1 MNALASHQRRVDARP
16 PGTAK
21 RTPLDNWAIGHPFF
35 LQVLRWLLQRLF
47 LYTDP
52 SIFLIVGPTGAGKTT
67 MINQGRKEIA
77 RDMESFRA
85 EHPWIVP
92 SVCTESTYIPGR
104 GLDWHGLFTGLL
116 ESAHEILNE
125 YKLDPD
131 SGEKRGTLRGLEYAV
146 NSMLLHRAPAVA
158 IIDEGS
164 ALVEAQSD
172 EALLRSLRYL
182 KNLGNK
188 SKTHIAIFGDYRL
201 AKMVVWDG
209 QLNRRCHLAHLP
221 GYSGDD
227 GKEMFRP
234 IVEKFEKKLQSEGIE
249 CDLLGSMDD
258 LYDQSCGCVG
268 LLRKWV
274 LEAYA
279 ESQARQKPIDKKM
292 LAYCAP
298 GSKAV
303 DQWRSEIRDGLSVL
317 QNYIGSVR
325 CDPGKGKN
333 E

>member
-1 MNALASHQRRVDARP
+1 MSTSRLRQRRLDARP

-21 RTPLDNWAIGHPFF
+21 STPLDNWAIGHPFF
-35 LQVLRWLLQRLF
+35 LQVLQWLMQRMF

-67 MINQGRKEIA
+67 MINQVRREVA
-77 RDMESFRA
+77 REMELFRA
-85 EHPWIVP
+85 QHPWIVP
-92 SVCTESTYIPGR
+92 TVCTESTYIPGR
-104 GLDWHGLFTGLL
+104 GLDWHGLFCGLL
-116 ESAHEILNE
+116 ESANEILIQ
-125 YKLDPD
+125 YKCDPD
-131 SGEKRGTLRGLEYAV
+131 CEETVGKLRGLEYAV

-172 EALLRSLRYL
+172 EALLRTLRYL

-221 GYSGDD
+221 AYSGDE
-227 GKEMFRP
+227 GKDKFRP
-234 IVEKFEKKLQSEGIE
+234 IIEKFDKKLRSQGVQ
-249 CDLLGSMDD
+249 CDLLDSVDI
-258 LYDQSCGCVG
+258 LYEQSCGCVG

-274 LEAYA
+274 LEAYT
-279 ESQARQKPIDKKM
+279 ESQSRRKAIDEKM
-292 LAYCAP
+292 LLYCAP
-298 GSKAV
+298 GEKAV
-303 DQWRSEIRDGLSVL
+303 EKWRSEIREGLDVL
-317 QNYIGSVR
+317 QSYIGSVR
-325 CDPGKGKN
+325 CDPGRDGN